1 MVSRGLY
8 CSVRHLIIVDDCLIN
23 LLIDK
28 ASHHNLHIL
37 NFKVAVY
44 SLAQGYFK
52 NISSADTFC
61 NRNVIKVTR
70 LAFVA

>member
-1 MVSRGLY
+1 MVSWGLY

-44 SLAQGYFK
+44 IWHKGTLRIFLALTHF
-52 NISSADTFC
+52 
-61 NRNVIKVTR
+61 VIEKLSR
-70 LAFVA
+70 SQD